1 MIKQDY
7 LIRMIQEII
16 SLIVNAILNK
26 KKFRKDEWT
35 EYDCLTKQ
43 ILGVSQEELL
53 SMSLDEM
60 IDCYEGD
67 PNRMGKIE
75 LVAVTLLKVSD
86 EVESDILQKSK
97 LRQDGLSLLKYVQK
111 ESSTF
116 SIQRTNLIR
125 MIEINESLKM

>member
-16 SLIVNAILNK
+16 SLIVNMILNK

-35 EYDCLTKQ
+35 EYDCLTRQ
-43 ILGVSQEELL
+43 ILGLSQEQLQSMNPDEL
-53 SMSLDEM
+53 
-60 IDCYEGD
+60 IDHYEGD

-75 LVAVTLLKVSD
+75 LAAMTLLKISD
-86 EVESDILQKSK
+86 EMESNILQKSK
-97 LRQDGLSLLKYVQK
+97 LRQDGLTLLKYVQK

-116 SIQRTNLIR
+116 SIQRTDLIR
-125 MIEINESLKM
+125 MIEINECLKM